1 MLRLEGEKNRRSG
14 HLGREN
20 AIHDE
25 TVPESTV
32 QSGSCL
38 RNGNLQT
45 PRGKRKVQE
54 QCARIRRNS
63 SRSKRPSQPQNG
75 EVVEAVTL
83 FEVVSMGKRA
93 MQSVVDD
100 WVEAY
105 IQDRDVALLDLI
117 NFYIQ
122 CSGCQGMVTAEMFQS
137 LCNSDVMQKMTETF
151 DEETGLQYKKFMAYP
166 WILTVTW
173 PVDMDNGDYPL
184 IKPGPYW
191 KKFKANFCEFTA
203 VLIQQCQYSILY
215 DSYLMDTVISLL
227 TGLADSRVRAFRH
240 TSTLA
245 AVKLLTALVRVNLNL
260 DVSKCNAQR
269 LYQVEKNRISV
280 KRTNQRLDQLERKRK
295 EFEQKPLE
303 IENMMN
309 AIFKGTFLQRY
320 RDVIPEIRA
329 ICIEEIGSWMKM
341 YPDTFL
347 NDSYLKYIGWM
358 LYDKQPEVRLKCLL
372 GLQGIYD
379 RKELISKMDLF
390 TSRFKDRIVSMT
402 LDKDHEVAVQAM
414 KLLMLMSQNC
424 EDALSSED
432 CETLFQFVYTTH
444 RPLAVAA
451 GEFLYKRLLSYQGTE
466 EEVPPKR
473 RGKFEANTCYM
484 RKLITFFLESE
495 LHKHVTYLVDSL
507 WDWAGSL
514 LKDWECMTTLLLE
527 AAEEEALS
535 DAQESAL
542 VEIILVTVREAAEGH
557 PPVGRGAAKK
567 ILSAKE
573 KKIQLEDCT
582 KITEHFIVV
591 LPQLLAKYSADAEKV
606 ANLLQIP
613 QYYDLDVYSTGRLE
627 KHVDALLRVVKGIV
641 AEHSD
646 MDVLEACSRMY
657 YVLCNEELAIHRRAD
672 LARTQLIDELVD
684 KLNELLDDSWHE
696 GEGLCT
702 DEEGVC
708 RIYSTLR
715 RIAAF
720 HNAHNLTKWNL
731 YGKTSKLLVFEM
743 EYGSLPVQMILP
755 ALQCTY
761 FALLWQLAS
770 VVERSSSKETL
781 LALNREL
788 RFFCQIC
795 ACYLSHK
802 DKDLSEKAFMI
813 LCDLLMIVSHQS
825 SRDDEAVGVL
835 QYLPST
841 SLQSKMLLFIQD
853 HVFTE
858 EKEEIKDLT
867 EEEEREKES
876 YKLNDLHRRRSL
888 LAVYCK
894 LIVFTVVEMS
904 AAAEIYK
911 HYMKTYNDFGDI
923 IKETLSRTR
932 HNNKIQSART
942 LILCLQQLF
951 QKHTETHGSTNSMD
965 SSFTNIKE
973 LARRF
978 SLTFGWDQVKSRESV
993 AMIHKEGIEFAFQG
1007 AAEVE
1012 GKCLPPNL
1020 NFLLIISEFSNKLLK
1035 PDKRLVYSYLQRYI
1049 TEPAS
1054 CRGDE
1059 WHPLVWYRNSLL
1071 ANEDEE
1077 NSVISSLREWSPTS
1091 RSKTSSFKRKLSN
1104 GSLPETSHTETTNK
1118 TPDFLCTPE
1127 LTAAAGKSRKKLKSR
1142 DTSLQEC
1149 LPFFCPVGLSRR
1161 HSEDVI
1167 KAEDFSADGGAEDG
1181 AEDVGEDVDVVGA
1194 DQVCDRVYQPC
1205 TWPTGA
1211 DQSVETTHPHS
1222 CYTGSR
1228 WRGQIKEG
1236 STGQSGLA
1244 EEKEGHVLLAAA
1256 EELLTHQAVG
1266 TVDSDY
1272 AADD

>member
-1 MLRLEGEKNRRSG
+1 MK
-14 HLGREN
+14 
-20 AIHDE
+20 
-25 TVPESTV
+25 
-32 QSGSCL
+32 
-38 RNGNLQT
+38 
-45 PRGKRKVQE
+45 
-54 QCARIRRNS
+54 
-63 SRSKRPSQPQNG
+63 
-75 EVVEAVTL
+75 
-83 FEVVSMGKRA
+83 
-93 MQSVVDD
+93 SVVDD

-151 DEETGLQYKKFMAYP
+151 DE
-166 WILTVTW
+166 
-173 PVDMDNGDYPL
+173 DNGDYPL

-280 KRTNQRLDQLERKRK
+280 KRTNHRLDQLERKRK
-295 EFEQKPLE
+295 EYEQKPLE

-372 GLQGIYD
+372 GLQGIYN
-379 RKELISKMDLF
+379 RKELVSKMDLF

-414 KLLMLMSQNC
+414 KLLMLINC
-424 EDALSSED
+424 EDVLSSED
-432 CETLFQFVYTTH
+432 CEILFQFVYTTH

-473 RGKFEANTCYM
+473 RGKFGANTCYM
-484 RKLITFFLESE
+484 RKLVTFFLESE

-542 VEIILVTVREAAEGH
+542 IEIILVTVREAAEGH
-557 PPVGRGAAKK
+557 PPVGRGAARK

-627 KHVDALLRVVKGIV
+627 KHLDALLKVVKGIV

-657 YVLCNEELAIHRRAD
+657 YVLCNEEAAIHRRAD

-696 GEGLCT
+696 
-702 DEEGVC
+702 VC
-708 RIYSTLR
+708 VLFAFTTKPFTLLKDMY
-715 RIAAF
+715 F
-720 HNAHNLTKWNL
+720 YL
-731 YGKTSKLLVFEM
+731 
-743 EYGSLPVQMILP
+743 QMILP

-770 VVERSSSKETL
+770 VVERSSSK
-781 LALNREL
+781 
-788 RFFCQIC
+788 
-795 ACYLSHK
+795 
-802 DKDLSEKAFMI
+802 AFTI
-813 LCDLLMIVSHQS
+813 LCDLLMILSHQS
-825 SRDDEAVGVL
+825 SGDNEAVGAL

-858 EKEEIKDLT
+858 EKEEIKGQPLSSYSDGQ
-867 EEEEREKES
+867 EKEG

-932 HNNKIQSART
+932 HNNKIQSAKT

-993 AMIHKEGIEFAFQG
+993 AMIHKYVEGIEFAFQG
-1007 AAEVE
+1007 AAGVE

-1020 NFLLIISEFSNKLLK
+1020 SFLLIISEFSNKLLK
-1035 PDKRLVYSYLQRYI
+1035 PDKRLAWYPLSTYVCI
-1049 TEPAS
+1049 TTSFRVA
-1054 CRGDE
+1054 
-1059 WHPLVWYRNSLL
+1059 
-1071 ANEDEE
+1071 E
-1077 NSVISSLREWSPTS
+1077 NPVRTP
-1091 RSKTSSFKRKLSN
+1091 LSN
-1104 GSLPETSHTETTNK
+1104 
-1118 TPDFLCTPE
+1118 
-1127 LTAAAGKSRKKLKSR
+1127 
-1142 DTSLQEC
+1142 
-1149 LPFFCPVGLSRR
+1149 
-1161 HSEDVI
+1161 I
-1167 KAEDFSADGGAEDG
+1167 
-1181 AEDVGEDVDVVGA
+1181 VV
-1194 DQVCDRVYQPC
+1194 R
-1205 TWPTGA
+1205 
-1211 DQSVETTHPHS
+1211 
-1222 CYTGSR
+1222 
-1228 WRGQIKEG
+1228 I
-1236 STGQSGLA
+1236 
-1244 EEKEGHVLLAAA
+1244 
-1256 EELLTHQAVG
+1256 
-1266 TVDSDY
+1266 
-1272 AADD
+1272 

>member
-1 MLRLEGEKNRRSG
+1 MVAKVNISRNLPSQK
-14 HLGREN
+14 EN

-32 QSGSCL
+32 QSGTCL

-54 QCARIRRNS
+54 RCENIRRNS
-63 SRSKRPSQPQNG
+63 SRSRRTSQPQNG

-100 WVEAY
+100 WIEVY
-105 IQDRDVALLDLI
+105 NQDRDVALLDLI
-117 NFYIQ
+117 NFFIQ

-137 LCNSDVMQKMTETF
+137 LRNSEVMQKMTETF

-173 PVDMDNGDYPL
+173 PVDMDNEDYPL

-245 AVKLLTALVRVNLNL
+245 AMKLLTALVSVNLNL
-260 DVSKCNAQR
+260 DVSKCHAQR
-269 LYQVEKNRISV
+269 LCEVEKNRISV
-280 KRTNQRLDQLERKRK
+280 KRTNHRLDQLERKRK
-295 EFEQKPLE
+295 KYEEKPLE

-320 RDVIPEIRA
+320 CDVIPEIRA

-347 NDSYLKYIGWM
+347 NDGYLKYIGWM
-358 LYDKQPEVRLKCLL
+358 LYDKHPEVRLKCLL
-372 GLQGIYD
+372 GLQGIYN
-379 RKELISKMDLF
+379 RKELVSKMDLF

-432 CETLFQFVYTTH
+432 CETLFQFVYTMH

-466 EEVPPKR
+466 EEVPPKG
-473 RGKFEANTCYM
+473 RGKFGANPSYM

-507 WDWAGSL
+507 WDWAASL
-514 LKDWECMTTLLLE
+514 LKDWECMTTILLE
-527 AAEEEALS
+527 DAEEGEALS

-542 VEIILVTVREAAEGH
+542 IEIILVTVREAAEGH

-591 LPQLLAKYSADAEKV
+591 LPQLLAKYSADTEKV

-627 KHVDALLRVVKGIV
+627 K
-641 AEHSD
+641 
-646 MDVLEACSRMY
+646 
-657 YVLCNEELAIHRRAD
+657 
-672 LARTQLIDELVD
+672 
-684 KLNELLDDSWHE
+684 

-702 DEEGVC
+702 DEEGIC

-743 EYGSLPVQMILP
+743 QYGSLPVQVILP

-761 FALLWQLAS
+761 FALLWQLHS
-770 VVERSSSKETL
+770 VVERSSSKETV

-813 LCDLLMIVSHQS
+813 LCDLLMILSHQGS
-825 SRDDEAVGVL
+825 SDGEAVGLL
-835 QYLPST
+835 QYIPSA

-853 HVFTE
+853 HVFRE
-858 EKEEIKDLT
+858 EEEEIKDLT
-867 EEEEREKES
+867 EEEERKKED

-932 HNNKIQSART
+932 HNNKIQSAKT

-951 QKHTETHGSTNSMD
+951 QKHIETHGSTNNMD
-965 SSFTNIKE
+965 LSFMNIKE

-1007 AAEVE
+1007 AAGVE

-1020 NFLLIISEFSNKLLK
+1020 SFLLIISEFSNKLLK
-1035 PDKRLVYSYLQRYI
+1035 PDKRLVYGYLQRYI
-1049 TEPAS
+1049 TEPMS

-1059 WHPLVWYRNSLL
+1059 WHPLVCYRNSLL

-1077 NSVISSLREWSPTS
+1077 SSVITSLREWSSIS
-1091 RSKTSSFKRKLSN
+1091 RSKTCSFKRKLSN
-1104 GSLPETSHTETTNK
+1104 GSLTETSHTETTSK
-1118 TPDFLCTPE
+1118 TPDLQCAPE
-1127 LTAAAGKSRKKLKSR
+1127 LTSAAGKSRKRLKSQ
-1142 DTSLQEC
+1142 DTCLQEC
-1149 LPFFCPVGLSRR
+1149 LPFLGPAGLSRR
-1161 HSEDVI
+1161 HSQDVI
-1167 KAEDFSADGGAEDG
+1167 KAEGFSGNSGGKDID
-1181 AEDVGEDVDVVGA
+1181 EDVDVDVVGA
-1194 DQVCDRVYQPC
+1194 DQN
-1205 TWPTGA
+1205 
-1211 DQSVETTHPHS
+1211 
-1222 CYTGSR
+1222 
-1228 WRGQIKEG
+1228 
-1236 STGQSGLA
+1236 
-1244 EEKEGHVLLAAA
+1244 
-1256 EELLTHQAVG
+1256 
-1266 TVDSDY
+1266 
-1272 AADD
+1272 

>member
-1 MLRLEGEKNRRSG
+1 MAFAKAYCSLWKMLGKDVNSLQINQTASKPSMQIMQRYNRPCVHFIFLLNVDTLIFNFLCSESHLACCGDIANLLFGCRSVCSQEKSYIPFDIFC
-14 HLGREN
+14 LLCSREN

-25 TVPESTV
+25 TVPGSTV

-38 RNGNLQT
+38 RNGNVQT

-54 QCARIRRNS
+54 QCAHIRRNS
-63 SRSKRPSQPQNG
+63 SRSRRPSQPQNG
-75 EVVEAVTL
+75 EVVKAVTL

-117 NFYIQ
+117 NFFIQ

-137 LCNSDVMQKMTETF
+137 LCNSDVIQKMTETF

-245 AVKLLTALVRVNLNL
+245 ALKLLTALVRVNLNL

-280 KRTNQRLDQLERKRK
+280 KRTNHRLDQLERKRK
-295 EFEQKPLE
+295 EYEQKPLE

-372 GLQGIYD
+372 GLQGIYN
-379 RKELISKMDLF
+379 RKELVSKMDLF
-390 TSRFKDRIVSMT
+390 TSRFKDRIVSMA

-473 RGKFEANTCYM
+473 RGKFRANTCYM

-507 WDWAGSL
+507 WDWTGSL

-542 VEIILVTVREAAEGH
+542 IEIILATVREAAEGH

-627 KHVDALLRVVKGIV
+627 K
-641 AEHSD
+641 
-646 MDVLEACSRMY
+646 
-657 YVLCNEELAIHRRAD
+657 
-672 LARTQLIDELVD
+672 
-684 KLNELLDDSWHE
+684 
-696 GEGLCT
+696 
-702 DEEGVC
+702 
-708 RIYSTLR
+708 
-715 RIAAF
+715 
-720 HNAHNLTKWNL
+720 
-731 YGKTSKLLVFEM
+731 
-743 EYGSLPVQMILP
+743 
-755 ALQCTY
+755 
-761 FALLWQLAS
+761 
-770 VVERSSSKETL
+770 ETL

-813 LCDLLMIVSHQS
+813 LCDLLMILSHQS
-825 SRDDEAVGVL
+825 SGDDEAVGVL

-867 EEEEREKES
+867 EEEEREKEG

-932 HNNKIQSART
+932 HNNKILSAKT

-951 QKHTETHGSTNSMD
+951 QKHTETHGSTHSMD

-1007 AAEVE
+1007 AAGVE

-1020 NFLLIISEFSNKLLK
+1020 SFLLIISEFSNKLLK
-1035 PDKRLVYSYLQRYI
+1035 PDKKLVYGYLQRYI

-1077 NSVISSLREWSPTS
+1077 NSVISSLRELSPTS

-1127 LTAAAGKSRKKLKSR
+1127 LTAAAGKSRKRLKSQ

-1161 HSEDVI
+1161 RRCDQGRRLLSRWWSRRCRRRCGCCWRRPAFPNMFI
-1167 KAEDFSADGGAEDG
+1167 MGLSDF
-1181 AEDVGEDVDVVGA
+1181 
-1194 DQVCDRVYQPC
+1194 QVCDGLYQSC
-1205 TWPTGA
+1205 TRPRGA
-1211 DQSVETTHPHS
+1211 DQSLETSPPCL

-1228 WRGQIKEG
+1228 WRGQIKGG
-1236 STGQSGLA
+1236 SAGQLGLA
-1244 EEKEGHVLLAAA
+1244 EEEEECVLQAAA
-1256 EELLTHQAVG
+1256 EELLTHPAVG
-1266 TVDSDY
+1266 TMDLPY

>member
-1 MLRLEGEKNRRSG
+1 EEF
-14 HLGREN
+14 
-20 AIHDE
+20 
-25 TVPESTV
+25 
-32 QSGSCL
+32 
-38 RNGNLQT
+38 
-45 PRGKRKVQE
+45 
-54 QCARIRRNS
+54 
-63 SRSKRPSQPQNG
+63 SK
-75 EVVEAVTL
+75 
-83 FEVVSMGKRA
+83 
-93 MQSVVDD
+93 
-100 WVEAY
+100 AY

-137 LCNSDVMQKMTETF
+137 LCNSDIMQKMTETF
-151 DEETGLQYKKFMAYP
+151 DE
-166 WILTVTW
+166 
-173 PVDMDNGDYPL
+173 DNGDYPL

-260 DVSKCNAQR
+260 DISKCNAQR

-295 EFEQKPLE
+295 EYEQKPLE

-341 YPDTFL
+341 YPDAFL

-379 RKELISKMDLF
+379 RKELVSRMDLF

-414 KLLMLMSQNC
+414 KLLMLMNC

-432 CETLFQFVYTTH
+432 CETLFQFVYTTY

-473 RGKFEANTCYM
+473 RGKFGANTCYI

-527 AAEEEALS
+527 TAEEEALS

-542 VEIILVTVREAAEGH
+542 IEIILVTIREAAEGH

-567 ILSAKE
+567 MLSAKE

-627 KHVDALLRVVKGIV
+627 KHVDALLSVVKGIV
-641 AEHSD
+641 AKHSD

-657 YVLCNEELAIHRRAD
+657 YVLCNEELAIHRTVD

-696 GEGLCT
+696 
-702 DEEGVC
+702 VC
-708 RIYSTLR
+708 VTGNMYFYL
-715 RIAAF
+715 
-720 HNAHNLTKWNL
+720 
-731 YGKTSKLLVFEM
+731 
-743 EYGSLPVQMILP
+743 QMILP

-770 VVERSSSKETL
+770 VVERPSS
-781 LALNREL
+781 
-788 RFFCQIC
+788 
-795 ACYLSHK
+795 
-802 DKDLSEKAFMI
+802 KAFMI

-825 SRDDEAVGVL
+825 SRDDEALGVL
-835 QYLPST
+835 PSAC
-841 SLQSKMLLFIQD
+841 LQSKMLLFIQD

-858 EKEEIKDLT
+858 EKEEIKGQ
-867 EEEEREKES
+867 EKES

-951 QKHTETHGSTNSMD
+951 QKHTETHGSTNCMD

-1007 AAEVE
+1007 AAGVE

-1035 PDKRLVYSYLQRYI
+1035 PDKRLVYSYLQRYV

-1071 ANEDEE
+1071 ANEEEE

-1104 GSLPETSHTETTNK
+1104 GMKVPPCPLVWGVRVRAQKSKQEVSCMLCKISH
-1118 TPDFLCTPE
+1118 
-1127 LTAAAGKSRKKLKSR
+1127 
-1142 DTSLQEC
+1142 
-1149 LPFFCPVGLSRR
+1149 
-1161 HSEDVI
+1161 
-1167 KAEDFSADGGAEDG
+1167 
-1181 AEDVGEDVDVVGA
+1181 
-1194 DQVCDRVYQPC
+1194 
-1205 TWPTGA
+1205 
-1211 DQSVETTHPHS
+1211 
-1222 CYTGSR
+1222 
-1228 WRGQIKEG
+1228 
-1236 STGQSGLA
+1236 
-1244 EEKEGHVLLAAA
+1244 
-1256 EELLTHQAVG
+1256 
-1266 TVDSDY
+1266 
-1272 AADD
+1272 